1 VGHCFDS
8 NQRLQGTEQHAARL
22 ALRLTRH
29 VEAVVVTVDEVD
41 VGVTG
46 RPEQYR
52 RPAGITRGGVSRRI
66 ILAEIGFDFY
76 DATGEQG
83 TLAPRVFG
91 L

>member
-1 VGHCFDS
+1 M
-8 NQRLQGTEQHAARL
+8 
-22 ALRLTRH
+22 
-29 VEAVVVTVDEVD
+29 VTVDEVD

-52 RPAGITRGGVSRRI
+52 RAARITRGSVSSRI

-83 TLAPRVFG
+83 TLDPRVFG